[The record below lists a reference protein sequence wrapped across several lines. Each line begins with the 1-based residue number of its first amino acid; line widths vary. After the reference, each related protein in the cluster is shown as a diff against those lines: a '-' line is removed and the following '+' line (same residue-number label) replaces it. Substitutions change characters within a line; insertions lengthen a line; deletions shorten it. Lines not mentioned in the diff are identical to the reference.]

1 MKHWLEAEGDDAALL
16 LVHTRYSAIL
26 NIILSNKVDDFQG
39 LVPIALLVISIT
51 FLIVELIALIIGV
64 SLTRTVTG
72 AVHSL
77 V

>member
-1 MKHWLEAEGDDAALL
+1 ML

-26 NIILSNKVDDFQG
+26 NIILSQKVDQLQG
-39 LVPIALLVISIT
+39 LVPIALLVISIA